1 MSNKPASYN
10 YYTIWSGALNFGDT
24 PGVFLDSTFVGL
36 IAQIPITINYIPPGI
51 SDFEIML
58 LTDDVEI
65 FNGNT
70 HPVYFDWIPGT
81 TLLPAVG
88 HIDDVSI
95 IPNLPEYHLLKIPT
109 QGLTTGD
116 HSITIVVNLQTP
128 MGLKDDFVLRRID
141 MDNNVGAKTGW

>member
-1 MSNKPASYN
+1 MKPTPYN

-36 IAQIPITINYIPPGI
+36 IAQIPLKI
-51 SDFEIML
+51 SFISPSAPFIEIML

-70 HPVYFDWIPGT
+70 HPVYFDWLPGSV
-81 TLLPAVG
+81 LPTPVG

-109 QGLTTGD
+109 QGLTIGN
-116 HSITIVVNLQTP
+116 HSITIIVNQNTP

-141 MDNNVGAKTGW
+141 VDNNTGVKTGW